1 MYNIISLISINSI
14 NFMLYIVALLGYV
27 SFRLPYSLLYVY
39 YIVYHSII
47 SYVGKEAWDRS
58 NIFRFAKFDIGQL
71 FHTKSNNIPKSG
83 LTGS

>member
-39 YIVYHSII
+39 CIVYRSII

-58 NIFRFAKFDIGQL
+58 NIFRLAKFDIGQ
-71 FHTKSNNIPKSG
+71 FSHTKSNNIPKSG